1 MNLEDFIMSSFEDNR
16 MLEKFNVTVLRMNEF
31 VEKYEKLLVKNE
43 ELQRENETMA
53 KELYDNK
60 RFMENFL
67 ERYALLEQINNRLDT
82 LQHTESSQQTV
93 DVTPEKVADVE
104 DELPQSET
112 VAVEKIQQN
121 RAEEIGEL
129 QQTKES
135 VQEENRVDAIKNMLK
150 KYTNI

>member
-1 MNLEDFIMSSFEDNR
+1 MSSFEDNR
-16 MLEKFNVTVLRMNEF
+16 MLEKFNATVLRMNEF

-121 RAEEIGEL
+121 RAEEIGEQ

>member
-1 MNLEDFIMSSFEDNR
+1 MSGFEDNR
-16 MLEKFNVTVLRMNEF
+16 MLEKFNATVLRMNEF

-43 ELQRENETMA
+43 ELQRENEAMA
-53 KELYDNK
+53 KELYDSK
-60 RFMENFL
+60 HFMENFL

-82 LQHTESSQQTV
+82 LQQHTESSQQTV
-93 DVTPEKVADVE
+93 DATPEKVADVE

>member
-1 MNLEDFIMSSFEDNR
+1 
-16 MLEKFNVTVLRMNEF
+16 
-31 VEKYEKLLVKNE
+31 
-43 ELQRENETMA
+43 MA

>member
-1 MNLEDFIMSSFEDNR
+1 MSSFEDNR
-16 MLEKFNVTVLRMNEF
+16 MLEKFNATVLRMNEF

>member
-16 MLEKFNVTVLRMNEF
+16 MLEKFNATVLRMNEF